1 MAACAK
7 MLIREIDTPIISIRN
22 MKIEIM
28 EKINAM
34 SNMVF
39 KVSLSENPR
48 LLEVPCR

>member
-1 MAACAK
+1 MDVCSK

-22 MKIEIM
+22 MKIEIL

-39 KVSLSENPR
+39 KISLS
-48 LLEVPCR
+48 